1 VKGYVDTD
9 KGEVYVEISVL
20 GISIGSYDFT
30 LADGLTININLF
42 LVKGL
47 LKFYVK
53 DGKELWMHY
62 ELSVRFDGTWNGD
75 VKIISW

>member
-1 VKGYVDTD
+1 MDTD
-9 KGEVYVEISVL
+9 TGEVYAEISVL

-53 DGKELWMHY
+53 DKKELWMHY

>member
-9 KGEVYVEISVL
+9 KGEVYAEVSVL
-20 GISIGSYDFT
+20 GISIGNYDFT
-30 LADGLTININLF
+30 LADGLTINIDLF

-53 DGKELWMHY
+53 NGKELWMHY
-62 ELSVRFDGTWNGD
+62 EVSVRFDGTWNGD